1 MELAIGKLK
10 VAQWLVIHPPQPLSS
25 TPALVAQR
33 SELASLRSGGSRVF
47 TQDISTSGHLRLK
60 ELFRHSLY
68 IHSVRSRGHPRVI
81 AKTTTTGPSEDPAD
95 VAKALFLTVLIT
107 SGIKEPL
114 AATCRVLFSL
124 VPEENRIMQHSHR

>member
-68 IHSVRSRGHPRVI
+68 IHSVRSRGHPTSEKVALYYLPIISPYFYYFVI
-81 AKTTTTGPSEDPAD
+81 
-95 VAKALFLTVLIT
+95 I
-107 SGIKEPL
+107 
-114 AATCRVLFSL
+114 
-124 VPEENRIMQHSHR
+124 